1 LIIMTTAVS
10 ATPRPPATGTRTDPL
25 PVRLLLAPRPHD
37 GSLDGAWWPR
47 TDRPA
52 TELTAL
58 VAGLASRGVVVSRL
72 SLSVTGW
79 DSAPGRLRLDDRDV
93 RLIWFAYRPPHTVI
107 LGHGAHEITLLV
119 IAPEA
124 TQTAGARAMTLASVP
139 DNATGPDGILTA
151 SEATSD
157 AKQA

>member
-1 LIIMTTAVS
+1 MATAVS
-10 ATPRPPATGTRTDPL
+10 GTPRPPATGTRTDPL
-25 PVRLLLAPRPHD
+25 PVRLLLARRPHD

-47 TDRPA
+47 PHRPA

-58 VAGLASRGVVVSRL
+58 VAGLASRGVVVSGL

-79 DSAPGRLRLDDRDV
+79 DSAPGAPSPRRPGCAADLV
-93 RLIWFAYRPPHTVI
+93 RLPGPAHRHPGARRP
-107 LGHGAHEITLLV
+107 EITLLV
-119 IAPEA
+119 IPPEA

-139 DNATGPDGILTA
+139 DSATGPDCILTA

-157 AKQA
+157 ANEA